1 MKPKLLITSLAYLAL
16 PVKWHDQWEQQNKE
30 GDPAPP
36 ADPPP
41 PSDPPPAEVK
51 PLLGEDLSFAPGW
64 QEKLPEEMR
73 PTAANF
79 KDLPSMVK
87 SLIHTK
93 QLASGKMEGY
103 IKVPGE
109 GATPEEVAA
118 YRKAQGVP
126 DAPDGYELKKPEGE
140 LGNFYNEEEVKAF
153 AAKAAELGLTKA
165 QAAALAEWRMGISKE
180 FDDKEREEGRAFLA
194 ERDKVFTENWGA
206 KKDAELVDAQRM
218 LLALDHSL
226 DPKMVNFLE
235 PKLVV
240 ALAAF
245 AKKMNPDTMV
255 SKEQFENKLTPSSLS
270 NDIVTNKSNPDY
282 EAFHNPQHP
291 NHNAVKQKVL
301 DGFKG

>member
-1 MKPKLLITSLAYLAL
+1 MKRYTQISTALLPII
-16 PVKWHDQWEQQNKE
+16 WHDQWEQQNKE
-30 GDPAPP
+30 GDGTPPP

-126 DAPDGYELKKPEGE
+126 EKVEEYELKKPEGE

-165 QAAALAEWRMGISKE
+165 QAAGLMEMRLNIAKDY
-180 FDDKEREEGRAFLA
+180 DDREREEGRTFIA
-194 ERDKVFTENWGA
+194 ERDKTFTEAWGA

-218 LLALDHSL
+218 LLTLDHSL
-226 DPKMVNFLE
+226 KPELVNFLE

-245 AKKMNPDTMV
+245 AKKLNPDTMV
-255 SKEQFENKLTPSSLS
+255 SKEQFSNKLTASSQS
-270 NDIVTNKSNPDY
+270 QDIVGNPSNPDY
-282 EAFHNPQHP
+282 AAFHDPRHP
-291 NHNAVKQKVL
+291 NHTAVKQKVL

>member
-1 MKPKLLITSLAYLAL
+1 MKQYIPISTALL

-30 GDPAPP
+30 GE
-36 ADPPP
+36 
-41 PSDPPPAEVK
+41 STTEQTNTTEQTTTTQTEEVK
-51 PLLGEDLSFAPGW
+51 SLLGEDLSFTPGW
-64 QEKLPEEMR
+64 QEKLPEEYR

-79 KDLPSMVK
+79 KDLPSLMK
-87 SLIHTK
+87 SLVETK
-93 QLASGKMEGY
+93 RMASGKMEGY

-109 GATPEEVAA
+109 GATTEEVAA

-126 DAPDGYELKKPEGE
+126 DTPDGYELKKPEGE

-165 QAAALAEWRMGISKE
+165 QAAALAEWRLGISKE

-218 LLALDHSL
+218 LLTLDHSL

-245 AKKMNPDTMV
+245 AKKLNPDTMV
-255 SKEQFENKLTPSSLS
+255 AKEQFENKLTPSSMS

-291 NHNAVKQKVL
+291 NHKAVKQKVL
-301 DGFKG
+301 DGFKS

>member
-1 MKPKLLITSLAYLAL
+1 
-16 PVKWHDQWEQQNKE
+16 
-30 GDPAPP
+30 
-36 ADPPP
+36 
-41 PSDPPPAEVK
+41 
-51 PLLGEDLSFAPGW
+51 
-64 QEKLPEEMR
+64 
-73 PTAANF
+73 
-79 KDLPSMVK
+79 MVK

-109 GATPEEVAA
+109 NATPEEVAA

-165 QAAALAEWRMGISKE
+165 QAAALAEWRLGLSKE

-194 ERDKVFTENWGA
+194 ERDKVFTEAWGA

-218 LLALDHSL
+218 LLTLDHSL
-226 DPKMVNFLE
+226 KPELVNFLE

-245 AKKMNPDTMV
+245 AKKLNPDTMV
-255 SKEQFENKLTPSSLS
+255 AKEQFENKLTPSSLS

-282 EAFHNPQHP
+282 EAFHDPRHP
-291 NHNAVKQKVL
+291 SHAAVKQKVL
-301 DGFKG
+301 DGFSK